1 LFIELPKKGV
11 FYNMDTKKVDLA
23 VLGGGPGGYV
33 ASIRASKLGLTTAVI
48 EKNHLGGVCLNC
60 GCIPTKTL
68 YHVAVTLEEIKK
80 AKNFGIDVSLPKLDF
95 KKVMAIK
102 DSIIETQRTS
112 IAFQFKKNNVELIK
126 GVGKVAVKGRVTV
139 KTSSGQDIEIEA
151 KNIIIATGS
160 SASDVEPFEMSED
173 GIIDNIGILSLKE
186 IPESLLIIGGGV
198 VGSEFANIFSS
209 FGSKVTIVEM
219 LPRILSAE
227 DEGVAELIYKIFRK
241 KAVNVFTGS
250 KVESF
255 KKSGKK
261 FLCTTS
267 GGDKI
272 TADKILISVGRKPNS
287 TGIGLEEAGVE
298 VDSKGYIKVDS
309 YLKTNVDGIYA
320 IGDVIGGFQLAHVA
334 SEEGKVA
341 VENIMGKAKEMSYD
355 VIPWAVFTSPE
366 IGSVGLNEVQAREKN
381 IKVCTGIFPFSSS
394 GKAYIT
400 GETEGFIKIVTN
412 SETGEILGAQIV
424 GPQASNLVHEVAV
437 AMKGELL
444 VDDIASTVHS
454 HPTLS
459 EAVMEAAED
468 CLGIATHR

>member
-1 LFIELPKKGV
+1 MG
-11 FYNMDTKKVDLA
+11 TKKVDLV

-33 ASIRASKLGLTTAVI
+33 ASIRASKLGLAAAVI
-48 EKNHLGGVCLNC
+48 EKDHLGGVCLNC

-68 YHVAVTLEEIKK
+68 YHIALTLEEIRK

-95 KKVMAIK
+95 KKVMTIK
-102 DSIIETQRTS
+102 DRIIETQRIS
-112 IAFQFKKNNVELIK
+112 IVFHFNKNNVELIK
-126 GVGKVAVKGRVTV
+126 GVGKIVAKGRVLV
-139 KTSSGQDIEIEA
+139 KTSSSQNIEIEA

-160 SASDVEPFEMSED
+160 SASDVEPFDLSED
-173 GIIDNIGILSLKE
+173 GIMDNVKILSLKE
-186 IPESLLIIGGGV
+186 IPQSLLIIGGGV

-209 FGSKVTIVEM
+209 FGSKVTVVEM
-219 LPRILSAE
+219 LPGILSTE
-227 DEGVAELIYKIFRK
+227 DKEVSKIIYKVFRQKGIDIFT
-241 KAVNVFTGS
+241 NS

-272 TADKILISVGRKPNS
+272 IADKILISAGRKPNS
-287 TGIGLEEAGVE
+287 TGIGIEEAGIE

-309 YLKTNVDGIYA
+309 HLRTNVEGIYA
-320 IGDVIGGFQLAHVA
+320 VGDVIGGLQLAHVA

-341 VENIMGKAKEMSYD
+341 AENIAGKVKKMSYD
-355 VIPWAVFTSPE
+355 VIPWAVFTTPE
-366 IGSVGLNEVQAREKN
+366 IGSVGLNEVQAKEKN
-381 IKVCTGIFPFSSS
+381 IKVCTGVFPFSSS
-394 GKAYIT
+394 GKAYIS

-412 SETGEILGAQIV
+412 SATGEILGARMI
-424 GPQASNLVHEVAV
+424 GPRASDLVHEVAV
-437 AMKGELL
+437 AMKGEILI
-444 VDDIASTVHS
+444 DDLASTVHS

-468 CLGIATHR
+468 CLGIATHK

>member
-1 LFIELPKKGV
+1 MG
-11 FYNMDTKKVDLA
+11 TKKVDLV

-33 ASIRASKLGLTTAVI
+33 ASIRASKLGLATVVI
-48 EKNHLGGVCLNC
+48 EKDHLGGVCLNC

-68 YHVAVTLEEIKK
+68 YHIALTLEEIRK

-95 KKVMAIK
+95 KKVMTIK
-102 DSIIETQRTS
+102 DRIIETQRIS
-112 IAFQFKKNNVELIK
+112 IVFHFNKNNVELIK
-126 GVGKVAVKGRVTV
+126 GVGKIVAKGRVLV
-139 KTSSGQDIEIEA
+139 KTSSSQNIEIEA

-160 SASDVEPFEMSED
+160 SASDVEPFDLSED
-173 GIIDNIGILSLKE
+173 GIMDNVKILSLKE
-186 IPESLLIIGGGV
+186 IPQSLLIIGGGV

-209 FGSKVTIVEM
+209 FGSKVTVVEM
-219 LPRILSAE
+219 LPGILSTE
-227 DEGVAELIYKIFRK
+227 DKEVSKIIYKVFRQKGIDIFT
-241 KAVNVFTGS
+241 NS

-272 TADKILISVGRKPNS
+272 IADKILISAGRKPNS
-287 TGIGLEEAGVE
+287 TGIGIEEAGIE

-309 YLKTNVDGIYA
+309 HLRTNVEGIYA
-320 IGDVIGGFQLAHVA
+320 VGDVIGGLQLAHVA

-341 VENIMGKAKEMSYD
+341 AENIAGKVKKMSYD
-355 VIPWAVFTSPE
+355 VIPWAVFTTPE
-366 IGSVGLNEVQAREKN
+366 IGSVGLNEVQAKEKN
-381 IKVCTGIFPFSSS
+381 IKVCTGVFPFSSS
-394 GKAYIT
+394 GKAYIS

-412 SETGEILGAQIV
+412 SETGEILGARMI
-424 GPQASNLVHEVAV
+424 GPRASDLVHEVAV
-437 AMKGELL
+437 AMKGEILI
-444 VDDIASTVHS
+444 DDLASTVHS

-468 CLGIATHR
+468 CLGIATHK

>member
-1 LFIELPKKGV
+1 MG
-11 FYNMDTKKVDLA
+11 TKKVDLV

-33 ASIRASKLGLTTAVI
+33 ASIRASKLGLATAVI
-48 EKNHLGGVCLNC
+48 EKDHLGGVCLNC

-68 YHVAVTLEEIKK
+68 YHIALTLEEIRK

-95 KKVMAIK
+95 KKVMTIK
-102 DSIIETQRTS
+102 DRIIETQRIS
-112 IAFQFKKNNVELIK
+112 IAFHFKKNNVELIK
-126 GVGKVAVKGRVTV
+126 GVGKIVAKGRVLV
-139 KTSSGQDIEIEA
+139 ETSSSQNIEIEA

-160 SASDVEPFEMSED
+160 SASNVEPFDLSED
-173 GIIDNIGILSLKE
+173 GIMDNVKILSLKE
-186 IPESLLIIGGGV
+186 IPQSLLIIGGGI

-209 FGSKVTIVEM
+209 FGAKVTIVEI
-219 LPRILSAE
+219 LPGILSTE
-227 DEGVAELIYKIFRK
+227 DEEVSKIIYKVFRQKEIDIFT
-241 KAVNVFTGS
+241 NS

-272 TADKILISVGRKPNS
+272 IADKILISAGRKPNS
-287 TGIGLEEAGVE
+287 AGIGIEEAGIE

-309 YLKTNVDGIYA
+309 HLRTNVEGIYA
-320 IGDVIGGFQLAHVA
+320 VGDVIGGLQLAHVA
-334 SEEGKVA
+334 SEEGKIA
-341 VENIMGKAKEMSYD
+341 AENIAGKVKKMSYD
-355 VIPWAVFTSPE
+355 VIPWAVFTTPE
-366 IGSVGLNEVQAREKN
+366 IGSVGLNEVQAKEKN
-381 IKVCTGIFPFSSS
+381 IKVCTGVFPFSSS
-394 GKAYIT
+394 GKAYIS

-412 SETGEILGAQIV
+412 SETGEILGARMI
-424 GPQASNLVHEVAV
+424 GPRASDLVHEVAV

-444 VDDIASTVHS
+444 VDDLALTVHS

-468 CLGIATHR
+468 CLGIATHK